1 MAERLVERA
10 SDLAALSVFA
20 DCFGADLYPLAS
32 ELSPVAATAGEVLM
46 RQGDP
51 ADVFLI
57 IHTGRVEVSRQSD
70 DGYSFVADV
79 EAGRI
84 VGEIALLRHSP
95 RTATVTAIEDLTG
108 WTGGGDAFDEL
119 IELPG
124 VLTMLI
130 RTARARLAAF
140 LTPIPLKLADGTRLL
155 VRPVLPGDS
164 ERTTQGPVEFSSE
177 TLYRR
182 FQTPRAP
189 TPGLMRYLF
198 EVDYINHFVWVVTTD
213 SGDVVA
219 DARFVRDEGD
229 GSTAEIAFTVGD
241 EYQGRGI
248 GKYLMGAV
256 AVAARVA
263 GVKKFSA
270 RVLSENLAMRSILD
284 QAGARWERED
294 LGIVLTV
301 VDVPTKFPFGRK
313 TEKRLEDV
321 ARQAMRAL

>member
-1 MAERLVERA
+1 VAERLVERA

-20 DCFGADLYPLAS
+20 DCFGADLYPLAR
-32 ELSPVAATAGEVLM
+32 ELSPVAADAGDVLM
-46 RQGDP
+46 RQGDS
-51 ADVFLI
+51 ADYFLI
-57 IHTGRVEVSRQSD
+57 IHTGRVEVAHQSD
-70 DGYSFVADV
+70 DGYSFTADV

-95 RTATVTAIEDLTG
+95 RTATVTAVEALTG

-140 LTPIPLKLADGTRLL
+140 LTPIRFKLSDGTRLL
-155 VRPVLPGDS
+155 LRPVLPGDS
-164 ERTTQGPVEFSSE
+164 ERTSHGPVEFSSE
-177 TLYRR
+177 TFYRR
-182 FQTPRAP
+182 FQSPRPP

-198 EVDYINHFVWVVTTD
+198 EVDYINHFVWVVTTET
-213 SGDVVA
+213 GDVVA
-219 DARFVRDEGD
+219 DARFVREEGD
-229 GSTAEIAFTVGD
+229 GNTAEIAFTVGD

-248 GKYLMGAV
+248 GTYLMGAL

-263 GVKKFSA
+263 GVTRFSG
-270 RVLSENLAMRSILD
+270 RVLSENLAMRTIMD

-301 VDVPTKFPFGRK
+301 VDVPAKFPFGRK
-313 TEKRLEDV
+313 TEKRIEDV
-321 ARQAMRAL
+321 ARQVMRAL